1 MDLTLLLDYVIP
13 SGGILYK
20 HCNGAWDFYKSDR
33 DLEDGISYMSQDTNE
48 NAHQFLERLVQQ
60 LMKDEGNDE
69 ERLVAVDYAIWS
81 NYKER
86 T

>member
-13 SGGILYK
+13 SGGLLYK
-20 HCNGAWDFYKSDR
+20 HCNGAWDFYKSDF
-33 DLEDGISYMSQDTNE
+33 EFIAGVSYMSQDTNE
-48 NAHQFLERLVQQ
+48 DVHHFLERLVQQ
-60 LMKDEGNDE
+60 LMKDEENDQ
-69 ERLVAVDYAIWS
+69 ERLVSIDYAIWS